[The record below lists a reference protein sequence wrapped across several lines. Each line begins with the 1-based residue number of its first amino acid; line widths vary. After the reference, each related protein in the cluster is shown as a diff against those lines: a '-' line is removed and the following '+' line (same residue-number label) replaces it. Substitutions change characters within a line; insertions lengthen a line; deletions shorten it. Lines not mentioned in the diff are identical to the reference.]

1 MENVL
6 GKDGNHVA
14 FGQVEVESTDED
26 IGRVLVF
33 VMPRGATQPEV
44 EFGLV
49 YLIDFL
55 DDAELVSIML

>member
-1 MENVL
+1 M
-6 GKDGNHVA
+6 
-14 FGQVEVESTDED
+14 ESTDED